1 MREHPIC
8 TPSEPRPQHEPF
20 GRELVALLPRLRA
33 FLRNLQRGDG
43 APLPVDDL
51 AQEALARAWRSRA
64 AFDPAR
70 GKVDAWLLRIAF
82 RAFLDHRAAPPTE
95 PLADDRAAA
104 APGPAATAA
113 TREHCE
119 RLLALLDERERHALL
134 RFHRDGRSI
143 AQIAAETGA
152 PIGTVKSH
160 LHRARAKL
168 WAHSEDGAP

>member
-33 FLRNLQRGDG
+33 FLRNLQRG

-70 GKVDAWLLRIAF
+70 GAVDSWLLRIAF
-82 RAFLDHRAAPPTE
+82 RAFLDHRAERPTE
-95 PLADDRAAA
+95 PLVDDRAAA
-104 APGPAATAA
+104 EPGPAATAA
-113 TREHCE
+113 LREHCE
-119 RLLALLDERERHALL
+119 RLLALLDARERHALL

-143 AQIAAETGA
+143 AQIAAETGW
-152 PIGTVKSH
+152 PVGTVKSL

-168 WAHSEDGAP
+168 WAREHGDEP